1 MPYIGKQP
9 VVGNFVK
16 LDAITTS
23 ATTTFNLL
31 NGGVAYYPQ
40 SANNCIVSLNGV
52 IQSPTTD
59 YTISGST
66 IVFASALTTSDV
78 INFILVLGDVLAIG
92 TPSDGTV
99 GTTSLSSGLTVPTTK
114 GGTGLT
120 TLGTA
125 GQALVVNSGATG
137 LQYSTV
143 GATAGQVIQVVTA
156 IKTSNQST
164 TSTTAVDIS
173 GLSVSIT
180 PSSSSNKILIISTV
194 NTGQSLGYYRV
205 HLFLSGGNTASYI
218 GDANSIA
225 RRTSLTVTPRNGDGW
240 GQVPATLL
248 YLDSPATTS
257 AITYKVQFSAS
268 SGTAYINATG
278 NVDSEVGSPAST
290 LVAMEIKG

>member
-78 INFILVLGDVLAIG
+78 INFILVLGDVLSIG

-99 GTTSLSSGLTVPTTK
+99 GTTSLSSGLIVPTTK

-125 GQALVVNSGATG
+125 GQALVVNSGATA

-194 NTGQSLGYYRV
+194 NTGQATGVYRV
-205 HLFLSGGNTASYI
+205 HLKLSGGNTASYI
-218 GDANSIA
+218 GDVNSSA
-225 RRTSLTVTPRNGDGW
+225 ERTAITVTPRNGDGW

-248 YLDSPATTS
+248 YYDSPATTS
-257 AITYKVQFSAS
+257 AITYKVQFYASA
-268 SGTAYINATG
+268 GTAYINATG
-278 NVDSEVGSPAST
+278 SVDSSVGSTAST